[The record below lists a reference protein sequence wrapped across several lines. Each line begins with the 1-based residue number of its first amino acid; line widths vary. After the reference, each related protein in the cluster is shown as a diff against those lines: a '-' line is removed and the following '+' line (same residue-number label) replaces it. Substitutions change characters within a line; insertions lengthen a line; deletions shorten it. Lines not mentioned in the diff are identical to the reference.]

1 MKCKENNTRL
11 RVLLLEKALLEH
23 PEGLSMT
30 QILCYLHQ
38 HFIKVERKTVYVD
51 LQALNYLYD
60 VQYDRKKR
68 CFILKRLPNDTLK
81 DVSP

>member
-1 MKCKENNTRL
+1 MKSKENNTRL

-23 PEGLSMT
+23 PEGLSMN

-38 HFIKVERKTVYVD
+38 HLIKVERKTIYTD

-60 VQYDRKKR
+60 VQYDTKKR
-68 CFILKRLPNDTLK
+68 CYTLKRLPNDKFK
-81 DVSP
+81 DTTI